1 MSEPAPAATVRALT
15 QRRRRLLPRAAGA
28 LLLVLAA
35 LTAALASPAAVR
47 ADPASP
53 TPAPTAGP
61 TATPLPTASSTTAPT
76 VTPLPAASPRYSGG
90 GGIITSLIF
99 GPAIDA
105 VAGWITGSAVSAA
118 DDVIGIF
125 VVDPANPDLTA
136 PWFLSAYY
144 GTGPAGGRTGPP
156 GAVVIAAWLMLLV
169 VLASVMSGVIRGDI
183 AGMVRLVCVRLP
195 VAIFITYIAIWLVT
209 QLLALTNLATAW
221 EVGGNAQAGSLAAWS
236 NILGSNLGSDFLTV
250 LACLVLIAA
259 TRGLLPRVAGPGRRH
274 LRGGGLHPPDRPDL
288 TVARRAQRPE
298 ADRRDALRAL
308 HQQVRDGLRSG
319 PGGER
324 AHPIHHPQRK
334 PGLRARRDTDLPA
347 CGAGAL
353 RSLPPS
359 PPARGDRGRRHG
371 RPCLGHRQAG
381 RQRRRPHRCSGRRR
395 RRIRRHLGGGRRRC
409 RHEQRGLIRLPH
421 PRLWARR
428 DGGTGRAEDCR
439 RRGPARWWTAGQWPR
454 GRRRLPRG
462 RAGGG
467 RPVAQRRTPGPTPAA
482 LDASAPSGST
492 NQPATAGAGPAIAST
507 QPRRTTPQQEGSP
520 A

>member
-15 QRRRRLLPRAAGA
+15 RRRRRLLPRAAGA

-35 LTAALASPAAVR
+35 LTAAVASPAAVR
-47 ADPASP
+47 ADPAPP
-53 TPAPTAGP
+53 TPTPTAGP
-61 TATPLPTASSTTAPT
+61 TATPLPTASSTTAPA

-136 PWFLSAYY
+136 PWFLYAYY

-259 TRGLLPRVAGPGRRH
+259 TVVCYLELLARDAAIYVVAAFIPLIALTSLWPGAHNALKRIAETLFVLCISKFVMAFVLVLGASALTQSITPSGNLGSVLAATLIFLLAALAPFAVFRLLPLLEATAVAGMVGHASGIGKRVGSAAVRTGARAGAAAASGGTSEAVGAGAAMSSGGSSASPTPG
-274 LRGGGLHPPDRPDL
+274 
-288 TVARRAQRPE
+288 
-298 ADRRDALRAL
+298 
-308 HQQVRDGLRSG
+308 SG
-319 PGGER
+319 PGGM
-324 AHPIHHPQRK
+324 
-334 PGLRARRDTDLPA
+334 
-347 CGAGAL
+347 
-353 RSLPPS
+353 
-359 PPARGDRGRRHG
+359 
-371 RPCLGHRQAG
+371 
-381 RQRRRPHRCSGRRR
+381 
-395 RRIRRHLGGGRRRC
+395 
-409 RHEQRGLIRLPH
+409 
-421 PRLWARR
+421 
-428 DGGTGRAEDCR
+428 
-439 RRGPARWWTAGQWPR
+439 AGQ
-454 GRRRLPRG
+454 GELKI
-462 RAGGG
+462 AGGG
-467 RPVAQRRTPGPTPAA
+467 GQHGGGQQGSGPVGGGASPGGAPAEGGQSPNADTGPTPAA
-482 LDASAPSGST
+482 LDTSAPSGST
-492 NQPATAGAGPAIAST
+492 NQPATGQGPSIART
-507 QPRRTTPQQEGSP
+507 RPRPTTSQQEGSP

>member
-61 TATPLPTASSTTAPT
+61 TATPLPTASSTTTPT
-76 VTPLPAASPRYSGG
+76 VTPLPAASPHYSGG

-105 VAGWITGSAVSAA
+105 VAGLDHWERRLGGRRRHRHLRRRPGQSRPHRSLVPLRLLRHWSRRRAYRPARRGGDRRLADAA
-118 DDVIGIF
+118 GGPRVGDVRRDPRRHRRHGAPG
-125 VVDPANPDLTA
+125 VRAAPGRDLHHLHRDLAGDPAPGSDQ
-136 PWFLSAYY
+136 PGHRMGGGWQR
-144 GTGPAGGRTGPP
+144 AGG
-156 GAVVIAAWLMLLV
+156 
-169 VLASVMSGVIRGDI
+169 I
-183 AGMVRLVCVRLP
+183 AGGVVEHPRVKPRERLP
-195 VAIFITYIAIWLVT
+195 DR
-209 QLLALTNLATAW
+209 
-221 EVGGNAQAGSLAAWS
+221 AGLP
-236 NILGSNLGSDFLTV
+236 GPDRRD
-250 LACLVLIAA
+250 
-259 TRGLLPRVAGPGRRH
+259 RGLLPRVAGPGRRH

-462 RAGGG
+462 APAEGGQS
-467 RPVAQRRTPGPTPAA
+467 PSADTGPTPAA
-482 LDASAPSGST
+482 LDTSAPSGST
-492 NQPATAGAGPAIAST
+492 NQPATGQGPSIAST
-507 QPRRTTPQQEGSP
+507 QPRRITPQQEGSP

>member
-15 QRRRRLLPRAAGA
+15 QRRCRLLPRAAGA

-61 TATPLPTASSTTAPT
+61 TATPLPTASSTTTPT
-76 VTPLPAASPRYSGG
+76 VTPLPAASPHYSGG

-259 TRGLLPRVAGPGRRH
+259 TVVCYLELLARDAAIYVVAAFIPLIALTSLWPGAHNALKRIAETLFVLCISKFVMAFVLVLGASALTQSITPSGNLGSVLAATLIFLLAALAPFAVFRLLPLLEATAVAGMVGHASGIGKRVGSAAVRTGARAGAAAVSGGTSEAVGAGAAMSSGGSSASPTPG
-274 LRGGGLHPPDRPDL
+274 
-288 TVARRAQRPE
+288 
-298 ADRRDALRAL
+298 
-308 HQQVRDGLRSG
+308 SG
-319 PGGER
+319 PGGM
-324 AHPIHHPQRK
+324 
-334 PGLRARRDTDLPA
+334 
-347 CGAGAL
+347 
-353 RSLPPS
+353 
-359 PPARGDRGRRHG
+359 
-371 RPCLGHRQAG
+371 
-381 RQRRRPHRCSGRRR
+381 
-395 RRIRRHLGGGRRRC
+395 
-409 RHEQRGLIRLPH
+409 
-421 PRLWARR
+421 
-428 DGGTGRAEDCR
+428 
-439 RRGPARWWTAGQWPR
+439 AGQ
-454 GRRRLPRG
+454 GELKI
-462 RAGGG
+462 AGGG
-467 RPVAQRRTPGPTPAA
+467 GQHGGGQQGSGPVGGGASPGGAPAEGGQSPSADTGPTPAA
-482 LDASAPSGST
+482 LDTSAPSGST
-492 NQPATAGAGPAIAST
+492 NQPATGQGPSIAST
-507 QPRRTTPQQEGSP
+507 QPRRITPQQEGSP

>member
-61 TATPLPTASSTTAPT
+61 TATPLPTASSTTTPT

-118 DDVIGIF
+118 DDVIGLF

-144 GTGPAGGRTGPP
+144 GTGSAGGRTGPP

-250 LACLVLIAA
+250 LACLVLIGATVVCYLELLARDAAIYVVAAFIPLIAVASLWPGAHNALKRIAETLFVLCISKFVMAFVLVLGASALTQSITPSGNLGSVLAA
-259 TRGLLPRVAGPGRRH
+259 TLIFLLAALAPFAVFRLLPLLEATAVAGMVGHASGIGKRVGSAAVRTGARAPG
-274 LRGGGLHPPDRPDL
+274 
-288 TVARRAQRPE
+288 
-298 ADRRDALRAL
+298 
-308 HQQVRDGLRSG
+308 SG
-319 PGGER
+319 PGGMAGQGELKI
-324 AHPIHHPQRK
+324 A
-334 PGLRARRDTDLPA
+334 
-347 CGAGAL
+347 GAGGQPEGGSGSGGAASGASPGGGD
-353 RSLPPS
+353 RSPGKTPEAGS
-359 PPARGDRGRRHG
+359 PPASFDAF
-371 RPCLGHRQAG
+371 PSEA
-381 RQRRRPHRCSGRRR
+381 
-395 RRIRRHLGGGRRRC
+395 
-409 RHEQRGLIRLPH
+409 
-421 PRLWARR
+421 
-428 DGGTGRAEDCR
+428 GGT
-439 RRGPARWWTAGQWPR
+439 PQ
-454 GRRRLPRG
+454 
-462 RAGGG
+462 
-467 RPVAQRRTPGPTPAA
+467 AA
-482 LDASAPSGST
+482 D
-492 NQPATAGAGPAIAST
+492 AGPAIART
-507 QPRRTTPQQEGSP
+507 RPRPTTPQQEGSP